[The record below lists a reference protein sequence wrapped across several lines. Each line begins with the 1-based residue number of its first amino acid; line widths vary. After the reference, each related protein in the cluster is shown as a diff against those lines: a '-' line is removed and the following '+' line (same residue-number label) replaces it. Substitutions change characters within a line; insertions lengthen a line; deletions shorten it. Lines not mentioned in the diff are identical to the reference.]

1 MFRFC
6 FLLFLHVSLLLAS
19 DNGEIL
25 KRADTLRKSASKTEV
40 FRAYND
46 YKNVYL
52 RSMMHSNLSER
63 RHALEGIVISGKK
76 LHIDITQYQRE
87 LDTLKKS
94 AKKPTASPLHTKS
107 SKSAK
112 HSKKILLTQ
121 QNRLKNAQWN
131 SGSIELEFDKKL
143 SSRDVNYFKILEAK
157 KRSFRYIFDVHAVKN
172 STIRLSHNA
181 LKRIRV
187 AQYKVGTIR
196 IVIESKTKLHLSF
209 KMKDTKLIINP
220 NLPQASKPQ
229 IKPTKINKTQP
240 KNSSKIPKGK
250 VVVIDPGHG
259 GKDTGAIGYKK
270 YREKIIVMQIANA
283 VAKRLRANGITVYLT
298 RHNDTFIKLRNRTHY
313 ANKKKADIFIS
324 IHANSVPKKNAL
336 KAKGIETYF
345 LSRARTDR
353 ATRVAAVENSK
364 EIEDMNY
371 FGKNNL
377 LNFMNREKIVASNKL
392 AIDVQQG
399 ILLYL
404 KKHYKGVKD
413 NGVREGPFWVLVG
426 AQMPAVLL
434 EVGFISNP
442 TEAQRLVNKSYQKHL
457 ADGVSEGIERYFVNN
472 P

>member
-1 MFRFC
+1 MIRLFL
-6 FLLFLHVSLLLAS
+6 LLFLHVSIIVAS
-19 DNGEIL
+19 DNSAIL
-25 KRADTLRKSASKTEV
+25 KRADSLTKSPSKTEV

-52 RSMMHSNLSER
+52 RSMMHSNLDER

-94 AKKPTASPLHTKS
+94 SHKPTVTPLLKKS
-107 SKSAK
+107 SKSTE
-112 HSKKILLTQ
+112 KITVTE
-121 QNRLKNAQWN
+121 QNRLKTAQWN
-131 SGSIELEFDKKL
+131 EGSLELEFDNKL
-143 SSRDVNYFKILEAK
+143 SDSDVNYFRILDEK
-157 KRSFRYIFDVHAVKN
+157 KRSFRYIFDIHAIKN
-172 STIRLSHNA
+172 TSIHLSHNA

-187 AQYKVGTIR
+187 AQYKAGTLR
-196 IVIESKTKLHLSF
+196 VVIESESKLQLAYQLEN
-209 KMKDTKLIINP
+209 TKLIINP
-220 NLPQASKPQ
+220 NMPIEIKSQ
-229 IKPTKINKTQP
+229 IKVTKPTKKKP

-259 GKDTGAIGYKK
+259 GKDTGAIGHKN
-270 YREKIIVMQIANA
+270 YREKIVVMQIANA
-283 VAKRLRANGITVYLT
+283 VARRLRSDGITVHLT
-298 RHNDTFIKLRNRTHY
+298 RSNDTFIKLRNRTHY
-313 ANKKKADIFIS
+313 ANKKKADVFIS
-324 IHANSVPKKNAL
+324 IHANSVPKQNAL

-353 ATRVAAVENSK
+353 ATRIAAVENSK

-399 ILLYL
+399 ILSHLQ
-404 KKHYKGVKD
+404 KHYKDVKD

-434 EVGFISNP
+434 EVGFISHP
-442 TEAQRLVNKSYQKHL
+442 TEAERMVNKTYQRHL
-457 ADGVSEGIERYFVNN
+457 ADGISEGIERYFINN